1 MYCHLRFDSCSVM
14 LSMALFFI
22 KSFMAFSNPSGESV
36 FCLNLSKVFIPFS
49 VLFHIASNRAD
60 DKMSYW
66 NKCAIDTDN

>member
-14 LSMALFFI
+14 LSMALFSI

-49 VLFHIASNRAD
+49 VLFPYRI
-60 DKMSYW
+60 K
-66 NKCAIDTDN
+66 